1 MTTDFRTVKPTVIT
15 KSGLVSSDITIKKE
29 DTRKL
34 RRAEIRREAA
44 TIAHSFEQIEV
55 ALRNHKGS
63 VAEAAKELGV
73 LRQALKRKIDN
84 NPYLLNVQK
93 DIKETLVDNTEQK
106 LYELID
112 EKNVTAV
119 TFHLRTMGK
128 DRGYTEKNTTEID
141 VPGGIKNA
149 ATLINA
155 MRKGI
160 EGVDEDSIIDT
171 EDYTLVEGEEE
182 EWEDE
187 E

>member
-1 MTTDFRTVKPTVIT
+1 
-15 KSGLVSSDITIKKE
+15 
-29 DTRKL
+29 
-34 RRAEIRREAA
+34 
-44 TIAHSFEQIEV
+44 
-55 ALRNHKGS
+55 
-63 VAEAAKELGV
+63 
-73 LRQALKRKIDN
+73 
-84 NPYLLNVQK
+84 
-93 DIKETLVDNTEQK
+93 
-106 LYELID
+106 
-112 EKNVTAV
+112 
-119 TFHLRTMGK
+119 MGK